1 MREALSKLTFLIFVG
16 LSFFPIQ
23 RARANPG
30 AIYAATNNGV
40 FKSTDGGAR
49 WTVANSGLAGIDVFS
64 LAIDP
69 SSPATLYA
77 GTLGRGVFKTTNG
90 GQSWTS
96 ANFRLIDSL
105 VFSIAIDPGNPNTIY
120 AGTFKPGFPL

>member
-40 FKSTDGGAR
+40 FKSTDGVPGGPLPIQA
-49 WTVANSGLAGIDVFS
+49 
-64 LAIDP
+64 
-69 SSPATLYA
+69 SPA
-77 GTLGRGVFKTTNG
+77 
-90 GQSWTS
+90 
-96 ANFRLIDSL
+96 
-105 VFSIAIDPGNPNTIY
+105 
-120 AGTFKPGFPL
+120 